1 MNKKNKY
8 NEIKVLV
15 ENDRLSEAIEKLKTS
30 IGDNEL
36 LNDLILQSAKYTEI
50 KRMIRN
56 DIISFEQANSSK
68 AKIRL
73 SILQLLDEL
82 EKGNKNKKFKNN
94 VKITNYFTIFI
105 FFLVISFFLFKY
117 HYNSQQGNVVVS
129 LQPMENKSK
138 NEPKDSNST
147 LISNQEKKTKNGDEI
162 NTKKT
167 IKQKTV
173 DETANELMLPV
184 IEGQVLN
191 NTVGNT
197 SRTDSMLI
205 DISPTA
211 DSPNVVTK
219 LPHKVEKQSNQK
231 IKVLIVAPPDSE
243 IWMDNILIGTTQI
256 DTFLP
261 KGKLFNLKI
270 QIDSSKW
277 ETKVKLNNIY
287 FKRVKTSDLKPFN

>member
-1 MNKKNKY
+1 
-8 NEIKVLV
+8 
-15 ENDRLSEAIEKLKTS
+15 
-30 IGDNEL
+30 
-36 LNDLILQSAKYTEI
+36 
-50 KRMIRN
+50 MIRN